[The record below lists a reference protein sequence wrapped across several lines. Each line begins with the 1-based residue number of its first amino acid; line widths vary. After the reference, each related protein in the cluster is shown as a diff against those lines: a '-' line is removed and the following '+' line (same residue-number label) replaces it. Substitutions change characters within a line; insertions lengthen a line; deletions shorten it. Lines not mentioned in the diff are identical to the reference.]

1 MTYRNEFELPKISGT
16 AAAATFEVVNRRGVN
31 VATFLHQVATRIPNS
46 PAVIDSESGLTY
58 SWKEL
63 AARASHTAYELVES
77 GIGRR
82 DTVLV
87 LSQNHV
93 EMTQAFWAVMHA
105 GGVLAPPNAKLTPT
119 EVLQLAQ
126 TTQPVAVIAHVDM
139 HAHVRAL
146 LDAGF
151 ADNVFWIG
159 ASTDGANTVVTAD
172 ANRMLSNHDGAKSIP
187 IAPVAEDDPVWYFFT
202 SGSTG
207 APKAPVFTHRH
218 LGIVLMNHYCD
229 LFPGEDENGAS
240 FVIAPLS
247 HGAGIHYLAQ
257 VFTGCPS
264 ILYNARPFD
273 GEKAWQLFAK
283 YKVTNMFTVPTIL
296 NRVVQAMPP
305 SFGPQ
310 DHTFKYIIYAGAP
323 LMAADQQKAI
333 ERLGPCLVQY
343 FGLGEVTGSITAL
356 RPVEHLNLHYD
367 NAGIG
372 TCGRPRTGIEISIQD
387 DNGTPLP
394 AQQTGEVCV
403 AGPTVCGGYLNNDK
417 ANAESF
423 KDGWFHTG
431 DVGYVDER
439 GYLYLTGRK
448 SDMYISGGSN
458 IYPREIEE
466 LLLMHPRVE
475 QASVIG
481 IPDEAWGEIGV
492 ATIQGSA
499 NEQELVDYL
508 KTKLAKYKIP
518 KRFTFVDEMPVTAY
532 GKIDKKELKRM
543 IAGEV
548 QHA

>member
-1 MTYRNEFELPKISGT
+1 MTHHIDFDLPQVSDT

-31 VATFLHQVATRIPNS
+31 VATFLKQVATRIPDS
-46 PAVIDSESGLTY
+46 PAIIDAESGATF

-63 AARASHTAYELVES
+63 AERASHTARELVES
-77 GIGRR
+77 GVGRR

-87 LSQNHV
+87 LSQNHM
-93 EMTQAFWAVMHA
+93 EMAQAFWAVMHTGA
-105 GGVLAPPNAKLTPT
+105 VLAPPNAKLTPP
-119 EVLQLAQ
+119 EVLQLAK
-126 TTQPVAVIAHVDM
+126 TTQPVAIIAHVDM
-139 HAHVRAL
+139 HDHVATL
-146 LDAGF
+146 IEAGYPN
-151 ADNVFWIG
+151 NVFWIG
-159 ASTDGANTVVTAD
+159 AHPGNASTVQAD
-172 ANRMLSNHDGAKSIP
+172 ANRLLSNHDGIKSTP

-229 LFPGEDENGAS
+229 LFPGEDETGAS

-264 ILYNARPFD
+264 VLYNARPFD
-273 GEKAWQLFAK
+273 GAKAWQLFAK
-283 YKVTNMFTVPTIL
+283 YKITNMFTVPTIL
-296 NRVVQAMPP
+296 NRVVQAMPQAI
-305 SFGPQ
+305 GHK

-323 LMAADQQKAI
+323 LMAADQQKAV

-343 FGLGEVTGSITAL
+343 FGLGEVTGSITVL
-356 RPVEHLNLHYD
+356 RPSEHTNIHYD
-367 NAGIG
+367 EAGIG

-387 DNGTPLP
+387 DDGNALP
-394 AQQTGEVCV
+394 AGETGEVCV

-423 KDGWFHTG
+423 KNGWFHNG
-431 DVGYVDER
+431 DVGYVDGR

-458 IYPREIEE
+458 VYPREIEE
-466 LLLMHPRVE
+466 LLLMHSCVD

-481 IPDEAWGEIGV
+481 VPDEAWGEIGV
-492 ATIQGSA
+492 ATIQGTA
-499 NEQELVDYL
+499 NESELIDHL
-508 KTKLAKYKIP
+508 TGKLAKYKIP
-518 KRFTFVDEMPVTAY
+518 KRFNFVDEMPVTAY
-532 GKIDKKELKRM
+532 GKIDKKELKR
-543 IAGEV
+543 IILGESTHV
-548 QHA
+548 